1 MYDVLIVGGGPA
13 GCSAALTL
21 RMRGK
26 SVLMAYAGGGALEKA
41 ARVDNYPGL
50 PRVSGKEMLSLMHQ
64 QVKDAGAETRENL
77 VQRILP
83 MGKYYTAMIGNEIA
97 DARGVIIATGIPRV
111 ALIEG
116 EEKLVGMGV
125 SYCATCDGMFYKEK
139 RVAVIGAWEEG
150 AEEANFLAG
159 IAAELDYYVE
169 SAHDVSALTEKIRCI
184 REKPLSMERTEEGIM
199 LKTGARAETY
209 DGVFVLR
216 PAMAMSQL
224 MPEMET
230 ENQKIKIHDG
240 YQTSLKHVL
249 IAGDLQGAPYQI
261 AKAVGDG
268 NAAALMLNKM
278 LDDDQKNNG

>member
-1 MYDVLIVGGGPA
+1 MKDIAIIGNGPA
-13 GCSAALTL
+13 GLSAAIYG
-21 RMRGK
+21 RRAGR
-26 SVLMAYAGGGALEKA
+26 SVVVISDSPSGGGQIATTYE
-41 ARVDNYPGL
+41 VDNYPGL

-83 MGKYYTAMIGNEIA
+83 MGNYYTAMIGNEIA

-125 SYCATCDGMFYKEK
+125 SYCATCDGMFYREK
-139 RVAVIGAWEEG
+139 RVAVIGAWEE
-150 AEEANFLAG
+150 AVEEANFLAG
-159 IAAELDYYVE
+159 LAAELDYYVE
-169 SAHDVSALTEKIRCI
+169 SSHPHEALQEKIRCI
-184 REKPLSMERTEEGIM
+184 EEKPLSLERTEAGIA
-199 LKTGARAETY
+199 LKTGRRQEIY

-224 MPEMET
+224 MPELEMEG
-230 ENQKIKIHDG
+230 KHIKTNDG
-240 YQTSLKHVL
+240 YQTSLKNVC

-268 NAAALMLNKM
+268 NAVALILSKM
-278 LDDDQKNNG
+278 LDEEQK

>member
-21 RMRGK
+21 KLRGK

-50 PRVSGKEMLSLMHQ
+50 PHISGRDMLSLMHQ
-64 QVKDAGAETRENL
+64 QVSQAGAEIRQGL

-83 MGKYYTAMIGNEIA
+83 MGAYYSAMIGNEIA
-97 DARGVIIATGIPRV
+97 KARGVIIATGVPRV
-111 ALIEG
+111 SRIQG
-116 EEKLVGMGV
+116 EAELAGMGV
-125 SYCATCDGMFYKEK
+125 SYCATCDGMFYQGR
-139 RVAVIGAWEEG
+139 RVAVIGGWEE
-150 AEEANFLAG
+150 AAREANFLAG
-159 IAAELDYYVE
+159 IVRELDYYAE
-169 SAHDVSALTEKIRCI
+169 SLHDQTALSDKIR
-184 REKPLSMERTEEGIM
+184 RMEGSPLSLERTETGIL
-199 LKTGARAETY
+199 LKTQTQQALY

-216 PAMAMSQL
+216 PAMALSQL

-230 ENQKIKIHDG
+230 DGEKIRLHDG
-240 YQTSLKHVL
+240 YQTSLKNVC

-268 NAAALMLNKM
+268 NAAALTLSHL
-278 LDDDQKNNG
+278 LDQETK